1 VGRCFRVRVR
11 AQTARAATSPVQV
24 GLPAPRLTPA
34 VVYTVRGAPPPLL
47 QKVRSMLT
55 GTSGESSGLAGPWLV
70 RATPRVYHRLCHFQ
84 YCRAY
89 GMLAWHRRV
98 IACHAIR
105 PQSWRWPPH
114 GCLMLTVLG
123 GLAEFERELIRA
135 RTSEGRARAKARG
148 VKLGRRP
155 KLTPI
160 RSARRSVVAPTAN
173 HSPRSLA
180 PIT

>member
-1 VGRCFRVRVR
+1 
-11 AQTARAATSPVQV
+11 
-24 GLPAPRLTPA
+24 
-34 VVYTVRGAPPPLL
+34 
-47 QKVRSMLT
+47 MLT

-123 GLAEFERELIRA
+123 GLAVFERELIRA
-135 RTSEGRARAKARG
+135 RTSAKARG
-148 VKLGRRP
+148 VKGGAAARSSSDFACWRRAV
-155 KLTPI
+155 
-160 RSARRSVVAPTAN
+160 ARAY
-173 HSPRSLA
+173 
-180 PIT
+180 